1 MWKHKSSGRLLRE
14 KALKEKCNDLEQ
26 KLNVLIR
33 KVEGLQWLIKEHV
46 SRHNDEWE
54 ETIEESGTGK
64 PLRKKRKTVIFL
76 CDGKKPDCEKTY
88 CYKKMEYECRHTTD
102 VRNAI
107 NFEKK
112 EKNDMTYYTE
122 KIRSEEIGTDEKK
135 IRRNLK

>member
-1 MWKHKSSGRLLRE
+1 MRIHKSSGRLLRK

-26 KLNVLIR
+26 NLDALRR
-33 KVEGLQWLIKEHV
+33 KIDGLQWIIKEHV

-54 ETIEESGTGK
+54 EIIEEGNTGTT
-64 PLRKKRKTVIFL
+64 LRKKQKTVIFL
-76 CDGKKPDCEKTY
+76 CDGKKTDCEKTY
-88 CYKKMEYECRHTTD
+88 CYKKMEHGCRHTTD

-112 EKNDMTYYTE
+112 EKNDIIYYTE

-135 IRRNLK
+135 SGKI

>member
-1 MWKHKSSGRLLRE
+1 MWTHKSSGRLWGK

-26 KLNVLIR
+26 NLDALRR
-33 KVEGLQWLIKEHV
+33 KVDELQWLIKEHV

-54 ETIEESGTGK
+54 EIIEESNTGTT
-64 PLRKKRKTVIFL
+64 LRKKQKTVIFL

-88 CYKKMEYECRHTTD
+88 CYKKMEHGCRHTTD

-112 EKNDMTYYTE
+112 EENDIIYYTE

-135 IRRNLK
+135 SGEI